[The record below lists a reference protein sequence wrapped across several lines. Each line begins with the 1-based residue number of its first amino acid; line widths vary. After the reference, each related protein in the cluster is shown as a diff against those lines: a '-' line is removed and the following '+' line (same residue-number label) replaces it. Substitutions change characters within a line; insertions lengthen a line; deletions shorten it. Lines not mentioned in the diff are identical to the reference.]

1 MTKAAALHQWFNQ
14 FLPFYPASS
23 VPDDVVFP
31 YGTYELAT
39 SSWDSEE
46 VAITVNLWYYTESES
61 IPNAKADEIAKAIGL
76 GGMQV
81 ICDDGVIWI
90 KKGNPWCQSLQ
101 DSEDLRI
108 KRRYLNITLEYN
120 TF

>member
-14 FLPFYPASS
+14 FLNFYPASA
-23 VPDDVVFP
+23 VPSDVIFP

-39 SSWDSEE
+39 SSWDNEE
-46 VAITVNLWYYTESES
+46 VSITVNLWYYTESES
-61 IPNAKADEIAKAIGL
+61 IPNAKAEEIAKAIGL

-81 ICDDGVIWI
+81 ICDDGMIWI
-90 KKGNPWCQSLQ
+90 KKGSPWCQNLQ
-101 DSEDLRI
+101 DDSDSLI
-108 KRRYLNITLEYN
+108 KRRYLNVTLEYN

>member
-31 YGTYELAT
+31 YGTY
-39 SSWDSEE
+39 
-46 VAITVNLWYYTESES
+46 
-61 IPNAKADEIAKAIGL
+61 AIGL